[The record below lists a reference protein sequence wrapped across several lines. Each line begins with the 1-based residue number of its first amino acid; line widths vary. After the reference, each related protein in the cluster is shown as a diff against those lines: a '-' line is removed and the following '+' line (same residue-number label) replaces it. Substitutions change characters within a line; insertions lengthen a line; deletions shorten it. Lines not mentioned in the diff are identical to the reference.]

1 MSDFLDQLRQSGI
14 HPYNSEESK
23 LYEKRVTRFLTREY
37 QRILET
43 PSSLDDLGISTRS
56 GPMWEETDE
65 LIEAHYDENLE
76 FFKTFLDSSYSAY
89 SMALYGD
96 TPEQIKNS
104 QITLE
109 QAQTA
114 KFDIIC
120 QRMGIKGHEKILNIG
135 CGFGSL
141 EKYLFNKF
149 PDLEIVSITPS
160 NIQVG
165 YLKEQMQNAESPLFQ
180 KQFSLIQN
188 DFDALPIDK
197 IGRERFDIVCSIGLL
212 EHVKNME
219 ALFAKIA
226 DCLKPGGRTFHHY
239 IVSKIVIPQF
249 LDAKK
254 SLIGAYFPGGRI
266 WPIAEMEQHTDYF
279 TLDNSWFINGMNYW
293 KTLDEWHNRFWK
305 NIDNLQQIMPIE
317 RVRHWNDYFILCKAC
332 FSPFQGKLFGNGHYL
347 FSKQ

>member
-1 MSDFLDQLRQSGI
+1 MSDFIDHLRQSGI
-14 HPYNSEESK
+14 HPYGSEESL
-23 LYEKRVTRFLTREY
+23 LYEKRITRFLSREY
-37 QRILET
+37 QRLIEK
-43 PSSLDDLGISTRS
+43 PSSLDNLGISTRS
-56 GPMWEETDE
+56 GPMWEETNE
-65 LIEAHYDENLE
+65 LIEEHYDENLE
-76 FFKTFLDSSYSAY
+76 FFETFLDTSYSAY

-96 TPEQIKNS
+96 TPEQVKNS
-104 QITLE
+104 SITLE

-114 KFDIIC
+114 KFDTIC
-120 QRMGIKGHEKILNIG
+120 QRMGINGNERILNIG

-160 NIQVG
+160 SVQVK
-165 YLKEQMQNAESPLFQ
+165 YLSDQMQNTESPLFQ

-188 DFDALPIDK
+188 DFDALSNEK
-197 IGRERFDIVCSIGLL
+197 IGKERYDIVCSIGLL
-212 EHVKNME
+212 EQVKNMQ

-239 IVSKIVIPQF
+239 IVSQIVIPQF
-249 LDAKK
+249 LNAKET
-254 SLIGAYFPGGRI
+254 LIGAYFPGGRI

-279 TLDNSWFINGMNYW
+279 TLENSWFINGMNYW

-305 NIDNLQQIMPIE
+305 NIEDLHQIMPLE

-332 FSPFQGKLFGNGHYL
+332 FSPFDGKLFGNGHYL
-347 FSKQ
+347 FRKK